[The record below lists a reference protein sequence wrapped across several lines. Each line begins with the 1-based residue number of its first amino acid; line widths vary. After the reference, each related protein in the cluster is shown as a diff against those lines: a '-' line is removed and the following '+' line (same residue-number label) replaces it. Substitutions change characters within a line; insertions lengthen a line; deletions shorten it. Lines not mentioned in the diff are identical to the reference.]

1 MTIDEASKQYEI
13 PIEVL
18 KEYQSWGLC
27 SAVKSVMG
35 AWQYDDRDIE
45 RLSLIMTLH
54 DIGFTNEEVEQYMR
68 LVVAENTTGQEAE
81 IFLWTST
88 DGKSEEQMQMLTR
101 LRRKAM
107 DEIHFKQKQLDRLD
121 YLRYEIEKNTKHK
134 R

>member
-13 PIEVL
+13 PINIL

-35 AWQYDDRDIE
+35 AWQYDDTDIE

-68 LVVAENTTGQEAE
+68 LVVAEDNTN
-81 IFLWTST
+81 
-88 DGKSEEQMQMLTR
+88 EEQMQMLTR

-121 YLRYEIEKNTKHK
+121 YLRYEIEKNTKQRGNIMK
-134 R
+134 KC

>member
-1 MTIDEASKQYEI
+1 MTIDEASEQYEI

-27 SAVKSVMG
+27 SAVKYVMG
-35 AWQYDDRDIE
+35 AWQYDDKDIE
-45 RLSLIMTLH
+45 RLGLIMTLH

-68 LVVAENTTGQEAE
+68 LVVAEDNTN
-81 IFLWTST
+81 
-88 DGKSEEQMQMLTR
+88 EEQMQMLMR

>member
-1 MTIDEASKQYEI
+1 MTIEEASKEYAI
-13 PIEVL
+13 PIKVL

-68 LVVAENTTGQEAE
+68 LVVAEDNTN
-81 IFLWTST
+81 
-88 DGKSEEQMQMLTR
+88 EEQMQMLTR

>member
-1 MTIDEASKQYEI
+1 MTIDEASEQNEI

-18 KEYQSWGLC
+18 KEYKSWGLC
-27 SAVKSVMG
+27 SAVKSLMG
-35 AWQYDDRDIE
+35 AWQYDDKDIE

-68 LVVAENTTGQEAE
+68 LVVAEDNTN
-81 IFLWTST
+81 
-88 DGKSEEQMQMLTR
+88 EEQMQMLMR

>member
-1 MTIDEASKQYEI
+1 MTIDEASEQYEI

-35 AWQYDDRDIE
+35 AWQYDDKDIE

-68 LVVAENTTGQEAE
+68 LVVSGDNTNEAQ
-81 IFLWTST
+81 I
-88 DGKSEEQMQMLTR
+88 QMLTR

>member
-13 PIEVL
+13 PINIL

-35 AWQYDDRDIE
+35 AWQYDDKDIE

-68 LVVAENTTGQEAE
+68 LVVAEDNTN
-81 IFLWTST
+81 
-88 DGKSEEQMQMLTR
+88 EEQMQMLTR

-121 YLRYEIEKNTKHK
+121 YLRYEIEKNTKQRGNIMK
-134 R
+134 KC